1 MADQGSES
9 PVSPDPSSRP
19 AKLFRGRRRSNSA
32 GGARDFRTVIRH
44 SEEEWV
50 RVQALAAAQGISVP
64 RLYERA
70 LTTGGVV
77 ASVKLSRIH
86 DELYGVR
93 RLLAIDSNNLNQLA
107 RVANTTDRLDA
118 EQELLATIEHL
129 SKVADRIT
137 ALIEQL
143 PESER
148 TQ

>member
-1 MADQGSES
+1 MADQGSD
-9 PVSPDPSSRP
+9 SPDSPDSSSRP
-19 AKLFRGRRRSNSA
+19 ARLFRGRRRSNSA

-77 ASVKLSRIH
+77 ASAKLSRIH

-129 SKVADRIT
+129 SRVADRIT